1 MVARRLEH
9 SRDELAAMVVT
20 AAEEIAASD
29 GLEGITMRRLAA
41 AVGYA
46 PNSIYHAVGDMD
58 EIILRLNARTLDLL
72 AWSLRRCLPGTR
84 TPDAAVDAIVEG
96 YVAFVRRHPGLW
108 SVIVDYVRR
117 GKGPFPD
124 WYREALAKPLELVD
138 EVLAPFFPDADDRRR
153 STAVLWAALHGI
165 VSLTRSGKL
174 GVVSDGE
181 ALPLARLVVRRYLA
195 GRETAA

>member
-1 MVARRLEH
+1 MVARRQEH
-9 SRDELAAMVVT
+9 TRAELAELVVG
-20 AAEEIAASD
+20 AAEQIAAAD

-41 AVGYA
+41 SVGYA

-58 EIILRLNARTLDLL
+58 EIMLRLNARTLDLL
-72 AWSLRRCLPGTR
+72 VWSLRRCLPGAR

-117 GKGPFPD
+117 DKGPLPD
-124 WYREALAKPLELVD
+124 WYRGALSRPLELVD

-153 STAVLWAALHGI
+153 STAVLWASLHGI
-165 VSLTRSGKL
+165 VSLTLSGKL
-174 GVVSDGE
+174 GVITSDE

-195 GRETAA
+195 GRGSE

>member
-1 MVARRLEH
+1 MVARRQEH
-9 SRDELAAMVVT
+9 TRAELAELVIA
-20 AAEEIAASD
+20 AAEQIAATD
-29 GLEGITMRRLAA
+29 GLDGITMRRVAA

-58 EIILRLNARTLDLL
+58 EILLRLNARTLDLL

-84 TPDAAVDAIVEG
+84 TKEAAVDAIVEG

-117 GKGPFPD
+117 DKGALPD
-124 WYREALAKPLELVD
+124 WYGAALAKPLELVD

-153 STAVLWAALHGI
+153 STAVLWASLHGI
-165 VSLTRSGKL
+165 VSLTLSGKL
-174 GVVSDGE
+174 GVVTGEE

-195 GRETAA
+195 GSRAE